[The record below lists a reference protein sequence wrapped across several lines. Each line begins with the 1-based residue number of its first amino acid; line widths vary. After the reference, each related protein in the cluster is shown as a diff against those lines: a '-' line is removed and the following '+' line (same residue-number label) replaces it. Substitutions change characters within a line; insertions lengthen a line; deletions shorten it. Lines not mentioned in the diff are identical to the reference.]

1 LSAEAAGDEA
11 RENADEAGASLRLDK
26 WLFHARFFR
35 TRALAAAL
43 CTKGRL
49 RLNRQPVRKAH
60 QPVRPGD
67 VLTFP
72 QGALIRVV
80 RVRALGERREG
91 APQARRLYED
101 LDPPPFPGN
110 AGPSSDARPS
120 AGAEQVREPP
130 VGAGARRPGPSR

>member
-1 LSAEAAGDEA
+1 LSAEAAGDD
-11 RENADEAGASLRLDK
+11 ADVEDAAEAGASLRLDK

-43 CTKGRL
+43 CAKGRI
-49 RLNRQPVRKAH
+49 RLNRQPVHKAH

-67 VLTFP
+67 VLTFA

-80 RVRALGERREG
+80 RVRALGERREA

-101 LDPPPFPGN
+101 LDPPQ
-110 AGPSSDARPS
+110 AGTSGS
-120 AGAEQVREPP
+120 V
-130 VGAGARRPGPSR
+130 